1 MRTRHHLQPL
11 NQGGTNDRYNWRW
24 VNHKRHQAWNMLTNQ
39 SQMNLEQ
46 TAEALS
52 KFIPRHLKFVVIQRE

>member
-11 NQGGTNDRYNWRW
+11 NQGGTNHRSNWRW
-24 VNHKRHQAWNMLTNQ
+24 VSLKRHQAWNMLTNS

-46 TAEALS
+46 TAESLS
-52 KFIPRHLKFVVIQRE
+52 LFIPKHLKFVVIQR